1 MPLIN
6 SCATILNSPAQ
17 RIDIITNK
25 HADVAINGA
34 VLANVNKRTK
44 IIALRD
50 IRPVEFSVFNDTLS
64 KQLVLGSRNSTA
76 YWLNLYPSLGLG
88 MLIDKDSPKRYAYP
102 KRVYVDMTN
111 NMETFTTY
119 NPVVRKGSLM
129 LHVSFP
135 WINSFLLKPTHEK
148 STKYSTGFMG
158 LMTGLDYFYRANRFI
173 NTSFGGVIDFFVPFP
188 GAVDF
193 SGEVDF
199 TSSVFLSLSD
209 NYRFKRLTSGYGL
222 SISKNIWAHKYFTWG
237 DPPPPARDPVTR
249 TDYSLGLVFPFYIQ
263 TGEYFNIGVIYR
275 PSFLTVSPSA
285 KFKYEHLVSV
295 DFAWKIP
302 LTK

>member
-1 MPLIN
+1 MRKLLLIIIPLMPLIN

-111 NMETFTTY
+111 NMETLDRKS
-119 NPVVRKGSLM
+119 VV
-129 LHVSFP
+129 
-135 WINSFLLKPTHEK
+135 
-148 STKYSTGFMG
+148 
-158 LMTGLDYFYRANRFI
+158 
-173 NTSFGGVIDFFVPFP
+173 
-188 GAVDF
+188 
-193 SGEVDF
+193 
-199 TSSVFLSLSD
+199 
-209 NYRFKRLTSGYGL
+209 
-222 SISKNIWAHKYFTWG
+222 
-237 DPPPPARDPVTR
+237 
-249 TDYSLGLVFPFYIQ
+249 
-263 TGEYFNIGVIYR
+263 
-275 PSFLTVSPSA
+275 
-285 KFKYEHLVSV
+285 
-295 DFAWKIP
+295 
-302 LTK
+302 